1 MFFLS
6 LCINKPDFFEIT
18 YSFLYFCN
26 YKYKTDR
33 SRSTMK
39 YQQPLLIL
47 ILLCLVGKLDAS
59 SLYDYGLYL
68 KSHAVSGVE
77 RTTLYLDD
85 NRPFPI
91 KNDFT
96 ISFQIYVRANEPDFG
111 SILHLHTNTNQ
122 YIRFSFVA
130 GEERHFP
137 ALVLNEGIITI
148 DTPIEREKWLDVSM
162 HLRLKENVIEVDYDN
177 KKISAM
183 VPLQGAESISAQFGQ
198 MENYLADVAP
208 VNIRNVLVTQD
219 GKQTREW
226 KLWKHNDDICY
237 DMKERAIARAV
248 HPFWLIDNHIEW
260 KLIQQTHIPGKLD
273 VAFNAREALFY
284 LVKPQTIEVLDEKGT
299 LQKEITIRG
308 GYPAVEY
315 PNHLMYDTLTNKL
328 VSYYLKERTSSSFS
342 FDTEQWSNEERNLQ
356 EASNYNHART
366 FNPAD
371 SSFYF
376 FGGYGFYQYRND
388 LFRMKSGSYK
398 LEQVTYER
406 PLYPRYSAAMTIVGD
421 ELYIFGGRGNKYG
434 KQELSTHFY
443 FGLCAINL
451 KDNQSRIV
459 WQRNASQSDGTLMA
473 STMYFEPSDSSF
485 YAVSMNKGGVLWK
498 ISMKDSVY
506 TEVSKPIYNELNYQD
521 CDFSLY
527 ASPSHGKLFLVL
539 DKILNDHS
547 HNVAIYSI
555 NLPLVNQE
563 DIRQPEEST
572 LLPTGRSYLYVVV
585 ILLMLLIGGLIFYR
599 VRYTRKKNGT
609 LPAEK
614 PADETKSRIERNIQ
628 ETPETPDFRIA
639 QEQETTQEAE
649 PAPVKH
655 INYDDRSRASI
666 SLFGCF
672 NVRDKEG
679 NDITSNF
686 TPRLKH
692 LLILLILYTEKNPQ
706 GILANKATE
715 ILWPDKEETAARNNR
730 NVNLRKLRVLL
741 ESIGDME
748 VVTENN
754 FLRIKWG
761 TNVFCD
767 YHTLLTCTRQ
777 YEQEKSEELFNRIL
791 ELLLYGP
798 LLPNTIFDWLDDFK
812 DAYSSHSIDLLKN
825 LLDVE
830 IQRNHQEMIIRLADI
845 MFLHDPLNE
854 EALAAKCAVL
864 SAQGKKG
871 IARNLY
877 DRFCKEYRD
886 SMGENYKVPFAE
898 L

>member
-1 MFFLS
+1 
-6 LCINKPDFFEIT
+6 
-18 YSFLYFCN
+18 
-26 YKYKTDR
+26 
-33 SRSTMK
+33 
-39 YQQPLLIL
+39 
-47 ILLCLVGKLDAS
+47 
-59 SLYDYGLYL
+59 
-68 KSHAVSGVE
+68 
-77 RTTLYLDD
+77 
-85 NRPFPI
+85 
-91 KNDFT
+91 
-96 ISFQIYVRANEPDFG
+96 
-111 SILHLHTNTNQ
+111 
-122 YIRFSFVA
+122 
-130 GEERHFP
+130 
-137 ALVLNEGIITI
+137 
-148 DTPIEREKWLDVSM
+148 
-162 HLRLKENVIEVDYDN
+162 
-177 KKISAM
+177 M
-183 VPLQGAESISAQFGQ
+183 VPLEDTKNISALFGQ

-208 VNIRNVLVTQD
+208 INLRNITVTQD

-226 KLWKHNDDICY
+226 KLWKHNDDVCY
-237 DMKERAIARAV
+237 DMKEKAIARAI

-260 KLIQQTHIPGKLD
+260 KLIHQAHIPGKLD

-284 LVKPQTIEVLDEKGT
+284 LVKPQSIEVLDEKGT
-299 LQKEITIRG
+299 LRQKITIRE

-315 PNHLMYDTLTNKL
+315 PNHLLYDTLTNKL
-328 VSYYLKERTSSSFS
+328 ISYYLKKGSTSYFS
-342 FDTEQWSNEERNLQ
+342 FDTSKWSNVERNMD

-398 LEQVTYER
+398 LEQVEYER
-406 PLYPRYSAAMTIVGD
+406 PLYPRYSAAMAIVGD
-421 ELYIFGGRGNKYG
+421 ELFVFGGRGNKYG

-451 KDNQSRIV
+451 KTNQSRMV
-459 WQRNASQSDGTLMA
+459 WQRNSPQEDGTLMA
-473 STMYFEPSDSSF
+473 SSMYFEPSDSSF
-485 YAVSMNKGGVLWK
+485 YAVSMSKGGVLWK

-506 TEVSKPIYNELNYQD
+506 TEVSKPIYNESNYQD

-527 ASPSHGKLFLVL
+527 SSPAHGKLFLVL
-539 DKILNDHS
+539 DKILNDHT
-547 HNVAIYSI
+547 HNVYIYSI
-555 NLPLVNQE
+555 NMPLVNE
-563 DIRQPEEST
+563 GDIRQSANT
-572 LLPTGRSYLYVVV
+572 TIVNGHKYLYITGI
-585 ILLMLLIGGLIFYR
+585 ILLLIAASMIFYR
-599 VRYTRKKNGT
+599 SRCSNRKDKTITIKEIEEVPVIIGHHNTPEQPLIAGQHT
-609 LPAEK
+609 IMQEK
-614 PADETKSRIERNIQ
+614 GNIQ
-628 ETPETPDFRIA
+628 ETDA
-639 QEQETTQEAE
+639 VSAKTT
-649 PAPVKH
+649 
-655 INYDDRSRASI
+655 NYYDRSRASI
-666 SLFGCF
+666 SLCGCF
-672 NVRDKEG
+672 NVRDKDG

-692 LLILLILYTEKNPQ
+692 LLILLILYTEKNEQ
-706 GILANKATE
+706 GILASKTTE
-715 ILWPDKEETAARNNR
+715 ILWPEKEETSARNNR

-741 ESIGDME
+741 ESIGDVE
-748 VVTENN
+748 VITENN

-761 TNVFCD
+761 TTVFCD
-767 YHTLLTCTRQ
+767 YHTLLTCTQ
-777 YEQEKSEELFNRIL
+777 QFEQEKSEELLNRIL

-825 LLDVE
+825 LLDIE

-886 SMGENYKVPFAE
+886 SMGENYKIPFAD

>member
-1 MFFLS
+1 
-6 LCINKPDFFEIT
+6 
-18 YSFLYFCN
+18 
-26 YKYKTDR
+26 
-33 SRSTMK
+33 MK
-39 YQQPLLIL
+39 YQLQIL
-47 ILLCLVGKLDAS
+47 FFILLCLVGKLEAS

-68 KSHAVSGVE
+68 KSHTVSAVE

-85 NRPFPI
+85 NQPFPI

-96 ISFQIYVRANEPDFG
+96 ISFQIYVRTNEPDFG

-148 DTPIEREKWLDVSM
+148 DTPIEREKWLDVSL
-162 HLRLKENVIEVDYDN
+162 HLRLKDNVIEVDYDN
-177 KKISAM
+177 KKVSAM
-183 VPLQGAESISAQFGQ
+183 VPLEDTKNISALFGQ

-208 VNIRNVLVTQD
+208 INLRNITVTQD

-226 KLWKHNDDICY
+226 KLWKHNDDVCY
-237 DMKERAIARAV
+237 DMKEKAIARAI

-260 KLIQQTHIPGKLD
+260 KLIHQAHIPGKLD

-284 LVKPQTIEVLDEKGT
+284 LAKPQSIEVLDEKGT
-299 LQKEITIRG
+299 LRQKITIRE

-315 PNHLMYDTLTNKL
+315 PNHLLYDTLTNKL
-328 VSYYLKERTSSSFS
+328 ISYYLKKGSTSYFS
-342 FDTEQWSNEERNLQ
+342 FDTSKWSNVERNMD

-398 LEQVTYER
+398 LEQVEYER
-406 PLYPRYSAAMTIVGD
+406 PLYPRYSAAMAIVGD
-421 ELYIFGGRGNKYG
+421 ELFVFGGRGNKYG

-451 KDNQSRIV
+451 KTNQSRMV
-459 WQRNASQSDGTLMA
+459 WQRNSPQEDGTLMA
-473 STMYFEPSDSSF
+473 SSMYFEPSDSSF
-485 YAVSMNKGGVLWK
+485 YAVSMSKGGVLWK

-506 TEVSKPIYNELNYQD
+506 TEVSKPIYNESNYQD

-527 ASPSHGKLFLVL
+527 SSPAHGKLFLVL
-539 DKILNDHS
+539 DKILNDHT
-547 HNVAIYSI
+547 HNVYIYSI
-555 NLPLVNQE
+555 NMPLVNE
-563 DIRQPEEST
+563 GDIRQSANT
-572 LLPTGRSYLYVVV
+572 TIVNGHKYLYITGI
-585 ILLMLLIGGLIFYR
+585 ILLLIAAGMIFYR
-599 VRYTRKKNGT
+599 SRCSNRKDKTITIKEIEEVPVIIGHHNTPEQPLIAGQHT
-609 LPAEK
+609 IMQEK
-614 PADETKSRIERNIQ
+614 GNIQ
-628 ETPETPDFRIA
+628 ETDA
-639 QEQETTQEAE
+639 VSAKTT
-649 PAPVKH
+649 
-655 INYDDRSRASI
+655 NYYDRSRASI
-666 SLFGCF
+666 SLCGCF
-672 NVRDKEG
+672 NVRDKDG

-692 LLILLILYTEKNPQ
+692 LLILLILYTEKNEQ
-706 GILANKATE
+706 GILASKTTE
-715 ILWPDKEETAARNNR
+715 ILWPEKEETSARNNR

-741 ESIGDME
+741 ESIGDVE
-748 VVTENN
+748 VITENN

-761 TNVFCD
+761 TTVFCD
-767 YHTLLTCTRQ
+767 YHTLLTCTQ
-777 YEQEKSEELFNRIL
+777 QFEQEKSEELLNRIL

-825 LLDVE
+825 LLDIE

-886 SMGENYKVPFAE
+886 SMGENYKIPFAD

>member
-1 MFFLS
+1 
-6 LCINKPDFFEIT
+6 
-18 YSFLYFCN
+18 
-26 YKYKTDR
+26 
-33 SRSTMK
+33 MK
-39 YQQPLLIL
+39 YQLQIL
-47 ILLCLVGKLDAS
+47 FFILLCLVGKLEAS

-68 KSHAVSGVE
+68 KSHTVSAVE

-85 NRPFPI
+85 NQPFPI

-96 ISFQIYVRANEPDFG
+96 ISFQIYVRTNEPDFG

-148 DTPIEREKWLDVSM
+148 DTPIEREKWLDVSL
-162 HLRLKENVIEVDYDN
+162 HLRLKDNVIEVDYDN
-177 KKISAM
+177 KKVSAM
-183 VPLQGAESISAQFGQ
+183 VPLEDTKNISALFGQ

-208 VNIRNVLVTQD
+208 INLRNITVTQD

-226 KLWKHNDDICY
+226 KLWKHNDDVCY
-237 DMKERAIARAV
+237 DMKEKAIARAI

-260 KLIQQTHIPGKLD
+260 KLIHQAHIPGKLD

-284 LVKPQTIEVLDEKGT
+284 LVKPQSIEVLDEKGT
-299 LQKEITIRG
+299 LRQKITIRE

-315 PNHLMYDTLTNKL
+315 PNHLLYDTLTNKL
-328 VSYYLKERTSSSFS
+328 ISYYLKKGSTSYFS
-342 FDTEQWSNEERNLQ
+342 FDTSKWSNVERNMD

-398 LEQVTYER
+398 LEQVEYER
-406 PLYPRYSAAMTIVGD
+406 PLYPRYSAAMAIVGD
-421 ELYIFGGRGNKYG
+421 ELFVFGGRGNKYG

-451 KDNQSRIV
+451 KTNQSRMV
-459 WQRNASQSDGTLMA
+459 WQRNSPQEDGTLMA
-473 STMYFEPSDSSF
+473 SSMYFEPSDSSF
-485 YAVSMNKGGVLWK
+485 YAVSMSKGGVLWK

-506 TEVSKPIYNELNYQD
+506 TDFSKPIYNESNYQD

-527 ASPSHGKLFLVL
+527 SSPAHGKLFLVL
-539 DKILNDHS
+539 DKILNDHT
-547 HNVAIYSI
+547 HNVYIYSI
-555 NLPLVNQE
+555 NMPLVNE
-563 DIRQPEEST
+563 GDIRQSANT
-572 LLPTGRSYLYVVV
+572 TIVNGHKYLYITGI
-585 ILLMLLIGGLIFYR
+585 ILLLIAAGMIFYR
-599 VRYTRKKNGT
+599 SRCSNRKDKTITIKEIEEVPVIIGHHNTPEQPLIAGQHT
-609 LPAEK
+609 IMQEK
-614 PADETKSRIERNIQ
+614 GNIQ
-628 ETPETPDFRIA
+628 ETDA
-639 QEQETTQEAE
+639 VSAKTT
-649 PAPVKH
+649 
-655 INYDDRSRASI
+655 NYYDRSRASI
-666 SLFGCF
+666 SLCGCF
-672 NVRDKEG
+672 NVRDKDG

-692 LLILLILYTEKNPQ
+692 LLILLILYTEKNEQ
-706 GILANKATE
+706 GILASKTTE
-715 ILWPDKEETAARNNR
+715 ILWPEKEETSARNNR

-741 ESIGDME
+741 ESIGDVE
-748 VVTENN
+748 VITENN

-761 TNVFCD
+761 TTVFCD
-767 YHTLLTCTRQ
+767 YHTLLTCTQ
-777 YEQEKSEELFNRIL
+777 QFEQEKSEELLNRIL

-825 LLDVE
+825 LLDIE

-886 SMGENYKVPFAE
+886 SMGENYKIPFAD

>member
-1 MFFLS
+1 
-6 LCINKPDFFEIT
+6 
-18 YSFLYFCN
+18 
-26 YKYKTDR
+26 
-33 SRSTMK
+33 MK
-39 YQQPLLIL
+39 YQLQIL
-47 ILLCLVGKLDAS
+47 FFILLCLVGKLEAS

-68 KSHAVSGVE
+68 KSHTVSAVE

-85 NRPFPI
+85 NQPFPI

-96 ISFQIYVRANEPDFG
+96 ISFQIYVRTNEPDFG

-148 DTPIEREKWLDVSM
+148 DTPIEREKWLDVSL
-162 HLRLKENVIEVDYDN
+162 HLRLKDNVIEVDYDN
-177 KKISAM
+177 KKVPAM
-183 VPLQGAESISAQFGQ
+183 VPLEDTKNISALFGQ

-208 VNIRNVLVTQD
+208 INLRNITVTQD

-226 KLWKHNDDICY
+226 KLWKHNDDVCY
-237 DMKERAIARAV
+237 DMKEKAIARAI

-260 KLIQQTHIPGKLD
+260 KLIHQAHIPGKLD

-284 LVKPQTIEVLDEKGT
+284 LVKPQSIEVLDEKGT
-299 LQKEITIRG
+299 LRQKITIRE

-315 PNHLMYDTLTNKL
+315 PNHLLYDTLTNKL
-328 VSYYLKERTSSSFS
+328 ISYYLKKGSTSYFS
-342 FDTEQWSNEERNLQ
+342 FDTSKWSNVERNMD

-398 LEQVTYER
+398 LEQVEYER
-406 PLYPRYSAAMTIVGD
+406 PLYPRYSAAMAIVGD
-421 ELYIFGGRGNKYG
+421 ELFVFGGRGNKYG

-451 KDNQSRIV
+451 KTNQSRMV
-459 WQRNASQSDGTLMA
+459 WQRNSPQEDGTLMA
-473 STMYFEPSDSSF
+473 SSMYFEPSDSSF
-485 YAVSMNKGGVLWK
+485 YAVSMSKGGVLWK

-506 TEVSKPIYNELNYQD
+506 TEVSKPIYNESNYQD

-527 ASPSHGKLFLVL
+527 SSPAHGKLFLVL
-539 DKILNDHS
+539 DKILNDHT
-547 HNVAIYSI
+547 HNVYIYSI
-555 NLPLVNQE
+555 NMPLVNE
-563 DIRQPEEST
+563 GDIRQSANT
-572 LLPTGRSYLYVVV
+572 TIVNGHKYLYITGI
-585 ILLMLLIGGLIFYR
+585 ILLLIAAGMIFYR
-599 VRYTRKKNGT
+599 SRCSNRKDKTITIKEIEEVPVIIGHHNTPEQPLIAGQHT
-609 LPAEK
+609 IMQEK
-614 PADETKSRIERNIQ
+614 GNIQ
-628 ETPETPDFRIA
+628 ETDA
-639 QEQETTQEAE
+639 VSAKTT
-649 PAPVKH
+649 
-655 INYDDRSRASI
+655 NYYDRSRASI
-666 SLFGCF
+666 SLCGCF
-672 NVRDKEG
+672 NVRDKDG

-692 LLILLILYTEKNPQ
+692 LLILLILYTEKNEQ
-706 GILANKATE
+706 GILASKTTE
-715 ILWPDKEETAARNNR
+715 ILWPEKEETSARNNR

-741 ESIGDME
+741 ESIGDVE
-748 VVTENN
+748 VITENN

-761 TNVFCD
+761 TTVFCD
-767 YHTLLTCTRQ
+767 YHTLLTCTQ
-777 YEQEKSEELFNRIL
+777 QFEQEKSEELLNRIL

-825 LLDVE
+825 LLDIE

-886 SMGENYKVPFAE
+886 SMGENYKIPFAD

>member
-1 MFFLS
+1 
-6 LCINKPDFFEIT
+6 
-18 YSFLYFCN
+18 
-26 YKYKTDR
+26 
-33 SRSTMK
+33 
-39 YQQPLLIL
+39 
-47 ILLCLVGKLDAS
+47 
-59 SLYDYGLYL
+59 
-68 KSHAVSGVE
+68 
-77 RTTLYLDD
+77 
-85 NRPFPI
+85 
-91 KNDFT
+91 
-96 ISFQIYVRANEPDFG
+96 
-111 SILHLHTNTNQ
+111 
-122 YIRFSFVA
+122 
-130 GEERHFP
+130 
-137 ALVLNEGIITI
+137 
-148 DTPIEREKWLDVSM
+148 
-162 HLRLKENVIEVDYDN
+162 
-177 KKISAM
+177 M
-183 VPLQGAESISAQFGQ
+183 VPLEDTKNISALFGQ

-208 VNIRNVLVTQD
+208 INLRNITVTQD

-226 KLWKHNDDICY
+226 KLWKHNDDVCY
-237 DMKERAIARAV
+237 DMKEKAIARAI

-260 KLIQQTHIPGKLD
+260 KLIHQAHIPGKLD

-284 LVKPQTIEVLDEKGT
+284 LVKPQSIEVLDEKGT
-299 LQKEITIRG
+299 LRQKITIRE

-315 PNHLMYDTLTNKL
+315 PNHLLYDTLTNKL
-328 VSYYLKERTSSSFS
+328 ISYYLKKGSTSYFS
-342 FDTEQWSNEERNLQ
+342 FDTSKWSNVERNMD

-398 LEQVTYER
+398 LEQVEYER
-406 PLYPRYSAAMTIVGD
+406 PLYPRYSAAMAIVGD
-421 ELYIFGGRGNKYG
+421 ELFVFGGRGNKYG

-451 KDNQSRIV
+451 KTNQSRMV
-459 WQRNASQSDGTLMA
+459 WQRNSPQEDGTLMA
-473 STMYFEPSDSSF
+473 SSMYFEPSDSSF
-485 YAVSMNKGGVLWK
+485 YAVSMSKGGVLWK

-506 TEVSKPIYNELNYQD
+506 TEVSKPIYNESNYQD

-527 ASPSHGKLFLVL
+527 SSPAHGKLFLVL
-539 DKILNDHS
+539 DKILNDHT
-547 HNVAIYSI
+547 HNVYIYSI
-555 NLPLVNQE
+555 NMPLVNE
-563 DIRQPEEST
+563 GDIRQSANT
-572 LLPTGRSYLYVVV
+572 TIVNGHKYLYITGI
-585 ILLMLLIGGLIFYR
+585 ILLLIAAGMIFYR
-599 VRYTRKKNGT
+599 SRCSNRKDKTITIKEIEEVPVIIGHHNTPEQPLIAGQHT
-609 LPAEK
+609 IMQEK
-614 PADETKSRIERNIQ
+614 GNIQ
-628 ETPETPDFRIA
+628 ETDA
-639 QEQETTQEAE
+639 VSAKTT
-649 PAPVKH
+649 
-655 INYDDRSRASI
+655 NYYDRSRASI
-666 SLFGCF
+666 SLCGCF
-672 NVRDKEG
+672 NVRDKDG

-692 LLILLILYTEKNPQ
+692 LLILLILYTEKNEQ
-706 GILANKATE
+706 GILASKTTE
-715 ILWPDKEETAARNNR
+715 ILWPEKEETSARNNR

-741 ESIGDME
+741 ESIGDVE
-748 VVTENN
+748 VITENN

-761 TNVFCD
+761 TTVFCD
-767 YHTLLTCTRQ
+767 YHTLLTCTQ
-777 YEQEKSEELFNRIL
+777 QFEQEKSEELLNRIL

-825 LLDVE
+825 LLDIE

-886 SMGENYKVPFAE
+886 SMGENYKIPFAD

>member
-1 MFFLS
+1 M
-6 LCINKPDFFEIT
+6 
-18 YSFLYFCN
+18 
-26 YKYKTDR
+26 
-33 SRSTMK
+33 
-39 YQQPLLIL
+39 
-47 ILLCLVGKLDAS
+47 
-59 SLYDYGLYL
+59 
-68 KSHAVSGVE
+68 
-77 RTTLYLDD
+77 RT
-85 NRPFPI
+85 
-91 KNDFT
+91 
-96 ISFQIYVRANEPDFG
+96 NEPDFG

-148 DTPIEREKWLDVSM
+148 DTPIEREKWLDVSL
-162 HLRLKENVIEVDYDN
+162 HLRLKDNVIEVDYDN
-177 KKISAM
+177 KKVSAM
-183 VPLQGAESISAQFGQ
+183 VPLEDTKNISALFGQ

-208 VNIRNVLVTQD
+208 INLRNITVTQD

-226 KLWKHNDDICY
+226 KLWKHNDDVCY
-237 DMKERAIARAV
+237 DMKEKAIARAI

-260 KLIQQTHIPGKLD
+260 KLIHQAHIPGKLD

-284 LVKPQTIEVLDEKGT
+284 LVKPQSIEVLDEKGT
-299 LQKEITIRG
+299 LRQKITIRE

-315 PNHLMYDTLTNKL
+315 PNHLLYDTLTNKL
-328 VSYYLKERTSSSFS
+328 ISYYLKKGSTSYFS
-342 FDTEQWSNEERNLQ
+342 FDTSKWSNVERNMD

-398 LEQVTYER
+398 LEQVEYER
-406 PLYPRYSAAMTIVGD
+406 PLYPRYSAAMAIVGD
-421 ELYIFGGRGNKYG
+421 ELFVFGGRGNKYG

-451 KDNQSRIV
+451 KTNQSRMV
-459 WQRNASQSDGTLMA
+459 WQRNSPQEDGTLMA
-473 STMYFEPSDSSF
+473 SSMYFEPSDSSF
-485 YAVSMNKGGVLWK
+485 YAVSMSKGGVLWK

-506 TEVSKPIYNELNYQD
+506 TEVSKPIYNESNYQD

-527 ASPSHGKLFLVL
+527 SSPAHGKLFLVL
-539 DKILNDHS
+539 DKILNDHT
-547 HNVAIYSI
+547 HNVYIYSI
-555 NLPLVNQE
+555 NMPLVNE
-563 DIRQPEEST
+563 GDIRQSANT
-572 LLPTGRSYLYVVV
+572 TIVNGHKYLYITGI
-585 ILLMLLIGGLIFYR
+585 ILLLIAAGMIFYR
-599 VRYTRKKNGT
+599 SRCSNRKDKTITIKEIEEVPVIIGHHNTPEQPLIAGQHT
-609 LPAEK
+609 IMQEK
-614 PADETKSRIERNIQ
+614 GNIQ
-628 ETPETPDFRIA
+628 ETDA
-639 QEQETTQEAE
+639 VSAKTT
-649 PAPVKH
+649 
-655 INYDDRSRASI
+655 NYYDRSRASI
-666 SLFGCF
+666 SLCGCF
-672 NVRDKEG
+672 NVRDKDG

-692 LLILLILYTEKNPQ
+692 LLILLILYTEKNEQ
-706 GILANKATE
+706 GILASKTTE
-715 ILWPDKEETAARNNR
+715 ILWPEKEETSARNNR

-741 ESIGDME
+741 ESIGDVE
-748 VVTENN
+748 VITENN

-761 TNVFCD
+761 TTVFCD
-767 YHTLLTCTRQ
+767 YHTLLTCTQ
-777 YEQEKSEELFNRIL
+777 QFEQEKSEELLNRIL

-825 LLDVE
+825 LLDIE

-886 SMGENYKVPFAE
+886 SMGENYKIPFAD